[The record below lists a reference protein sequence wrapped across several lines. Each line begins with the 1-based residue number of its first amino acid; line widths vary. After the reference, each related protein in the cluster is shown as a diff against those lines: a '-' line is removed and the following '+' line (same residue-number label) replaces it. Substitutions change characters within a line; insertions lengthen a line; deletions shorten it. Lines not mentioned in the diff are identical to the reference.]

1 MEEGD
6 ISKDNSESE
15 EYKNIETTEWFCC
28 IHLQSTRVQ
37 HKVSLR
43 LGSLVYRL
51 RAAYFF
57 EKSA

>member
-28 IHLQSTRVQ
+28 IHLQSTIVQ